1 VERFSAVG
9 PGAAREEEDAVVKL
23 LHFADLHIGV
33 ESHGKPNPLTGL
45 STRLHD
51 FLQAFDELVETAIAE
66 QVDVVLFAGDAYKS
80 RNPEQTHQREF
91 AKRIK
96 ALTQAGIP
104 VYLLV
109 GNHDLPTMLS
119 RAHTLEIF
127 TTLGVERVHIG
138 ARLGTTVIDTASGP
152 LQVVGVPWPTTN
164 QLLRREDFRHV
175 TLEQLDRAV
184 ERLIAE
190 RIQQEA
196 ERLDP
201 NLPAVLVAH
210 IAMSDSIVKT
220 ASEKWMTAGR
230 FPQLNRSDLSP
241 TAFDYV
247 ALGHHHCFQVLH
259 HHPPMV
265 YAGSMQRVDFGEEAD
280 PKGFVLVDLDPTKPR
295 GERVRPEDVHFHK
308 VTARRFVTIELKP
321 REKDPT
327 PEVLDVIARRHVKDA
342 IVRVILTLTPEQDA
356 LLDDRALRAALA
368 EAHVV
373 TAISRT
379 IERGTRSRLG
389 TDRPPE
395 ALTPLEALAL
405 YFERNGTPP
414 DRREELLRVAR
425 ALIDGEEPVMDGVGE
440 P

>member
-1 VERFSAVG
+1 M
-9 PGAAREEEDAVVKL
+9 KL

-33 ESHGKPNPLTGL
+33 ESHGRLNPLTGL

-51 FLQAFDELVETAIAE
+51 FLDAFDELVETAIAE
-66 QVDVVLFAGDAYKS
+66 RVDVVLFAGDAYKS

-91 AKRIK
+91 AKRIV

-119 RAHTLEIF
+119 RAHALEIF
-127 TTLGVERVHIG
+127 STLGVQRVFVG
-138 ARLGTTVIDTASGP
+138 ARLGTTVIETAAGP
-152 LQVVGVPWPTTN
+152 LQVVGVPWPMAH
-164 QLLRREDFRHV
+164 QLLRREEYRHL
-175 TLEQLDRAV
+175 TLEQLDREV
-184 ERLIAE
+184 ERLIA
-190 RIQQEA
+190 RGVQEQA

-201 NLPAVLVAH
+201 SLPAVLVAH

-220 ASEKWMTAGR
+220 ASERWMTAGR
-230 FPQLNRSDLSP
+230 FPQLNRSDLCP

-259 HHPPMV
+259 HYPPMV

-280 PKGFVLVDLDPTKPR
+280 PKGFVLVDLDPSKPR

-308 VTARRFVTIELKP
+308 VTARRFVTIELTP

-327 PEVLDVIARRHVKDA
+327 PEVLDLIARRHVKDA
-342 IVRVILTLTPEQDA
+342 IVRVLLTLTPEQDA
-356 LLDDRALRAALA
+356 LLDERVLRAALA

-373 TAISRT
+373 TAISRRVD
-379 IERGTRSRLG
+379 RGTRSRLG

-395 ALTPLEALAL
+395 TLTPLEALAL
-405 YFERNGTPP
+405 YFEHKRTPP
-414 DRREELLRVAR
+414 DRREELLRAAR
-425 ALIDGEEPVMDGVGE
+425 ALLEGEEPLVGDGAA